1 MENIPVSGLITPINT
16 NDSYPVIDPA
26 FGIDGFR
33 NLSSTQSMWD
43 IPIEKRRGGMVVG
56 VPLNNTTQY
65 YKLKPQGNGV
75 TWSIGEPTNWDS
87 FLVSPTAGIPIKYN
101 VVNETIDIPSGYL
114 YLVYGNL
121 TIGAT
126 GVVNNFG
133 RTVIINGNLVTASN
147 GQFNNTGEFIT
158 ASFLVQKVVKTFSAI
173 KDMGITVSH
182 NLNTSDF
189 TYTIKDGYNFVQA
202 NVEISSSDPANKVV
216 VTCATALSVA
226 TITFVG

>member
-1 MENIPVSGLITPINT
+1 MENIKLSGLLQPINT
-16 NDSYPVIDPA
+16 NDSYPIIDPV

-33 NLSSTQSMWD
+33 NLGSTQSMSQ
-43 IPIEKRRGGMVVG
+43 IPLAKRRGGMVVG
-56 VPLNNTTQY
+56 VPSNNTTNY
-65 YKLKPQGNGV
+65 YKLKPEGNGV
-75 TWSIGEPTNWDS
+75 TWSIGDMTNWDS
-87 FLVSPTAGIPIKYN
+87 FLTSPTASIPIKYE
-101 VVNETIDIPSGYL
+101 VINETIDIPSGYM
-114 YLVYGNL
+114 YLVYGDL

-147 GQFNNTGEFIT
+147 GQWNNNGQFIT

-182 NLNTSDF
+182 NLNTEDF
-189 TYTIKDGYNFVQA
+189 TYTIKDGYNFLQA
-202 NVEISSSDPANKVV
+202 NVELSSSDSLNKVI
-216 VTCATALSVA
+216 VTCATAISVA